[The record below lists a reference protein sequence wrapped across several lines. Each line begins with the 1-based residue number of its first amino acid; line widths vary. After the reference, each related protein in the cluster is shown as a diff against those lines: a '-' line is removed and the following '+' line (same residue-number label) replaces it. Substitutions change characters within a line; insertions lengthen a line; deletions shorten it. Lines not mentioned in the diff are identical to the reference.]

1 MAGLLASRKYIWEGQ
16 FKIERPGINLIVAGD
31 VVVGND
37 NSGAKYLPVLARN
50 I

>member
-1 MAGLLASRKYIWEGQ
+1 MAGDIVHLENICIQEGQ
-16 FKIERPGINLIVAGD
+16 FKVERLDINLIVAGD

-37 NSGAKYLPVLARN
+37 NSGAKYLPRN